1 MHLPVNEKKHSLK
14 SLRKKTYNPSHL
26 FWKNKTEKFSF
37 PKLRQPSGQRLSSVR
52 TQQTKISIRPI
63 LFLCY
68 EASLVSSNLN
78 SKQLRFHG
86 VRPKVSSTFENL
98 TSNILVWDVFL
109 VQRDQKTRVK
119 LLFWSRS
126 DRCNKLQF
134 SQGHEIAF
142 VQPAYKSYLF
152 HIMRTILLKHSWDDK
167 KMQIWN

>member
-1 MHLPVNEKKHSLK
+1 MFVFFLCFDAGQWYGFSERVTKLHCSEPVELEVTIKVAFCTNFVKCYWTTPLLVGFYWIWTNFCRVAIASTWKWKKHSLK

-78 SKQLRFHG
+78 SKQLRFYG
-86 VRPKVSSTFENL
+86 VRYISS
-98 TSNILVWDVFL
+98 
-109 VQRDQKTRVK
+109 
-119 LLFWSRS
+119 WSHW
-126 DRCNKLQF
+126 L
-134 SQGHEIAF
+134 
-142 VQPAYKSYLF
+142 
-152 HIMRTILLKHSWDDK
+152 
-167 KMQIWN
+167 